1 MVFASR
7 AVFPLLVDLKWDAI
21 ASVQFPTKETLTE
34 MPGSAED
41 LAIVI
46 LARAGLEGQVLYAAI
61 QTGVREMAT

>member
-1 MVFASR
+1 MVFANR
-7 AVFPLLVDLKWDAI
+7 AVFPLLVDLNWDAV
-21 ASVQFPTKETLTE
+21 ASVQYPTKETLTE
-34 MPGSAED
+34 RPGSAED

>member
-1 MVFASR
+1 
-7 AVFPLLVDLKWDAI
+7 
-21 ASVQFPTKETLTE
+21 